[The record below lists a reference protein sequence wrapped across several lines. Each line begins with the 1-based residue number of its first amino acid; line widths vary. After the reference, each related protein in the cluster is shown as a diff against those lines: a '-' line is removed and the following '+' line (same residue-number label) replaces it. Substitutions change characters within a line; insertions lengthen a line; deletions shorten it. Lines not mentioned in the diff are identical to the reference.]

1 VRRGDR
7 VLLRLVGAGQFTRP
21 MHLHGPD
28 FRIVAKDGHPV
39 SDPQAA
45 DVVQV
50 ASGERYDIAFTAT
63 EPGRWV
69 FHCHIGHHV
78 TSNGGTPAAC
88 SSSWTWAARALRRR
102 FPPRPTRSQERWRA
116 RRAWEATA
124 KALLHASVTRRA

>member
-1 VRRGDR
+1 MRRGDR

-63 EPGRWV
+63 EPGPSRDEQRGDPGGLLV
-69 FHCHIGHHV
+69 IVDVGGKGAPAPVPTETDKKPGTMEGTEGMAGHGESAPSRLRHE
-78 TSNGGTPAAC
+78 
-88 SSSWTWAARALRRR
+88 ARVG
-102 FPPRPTRSQERWRA
+102 SRA
-116 RRAWEATA
+116 
-124 KALLHASVTRRA
+124 